1 MSTEKTDL
9 NNLVRMFDE
18 LDDTIKNSPIGQLI
32 STGID
37 FIKTLDEYGVA
48 DDDTDDTEEAS
59 SSRVIEIEDDFDE
72 PVVDEH
78 VLPSEKL
85 DDVEKKLEIHK
96 IVQTYVDTEIRP
108 YVKDNMTQEQI
119 SDVYSALYE
128 FACWI
133 MNR

>member
-9 NNLVRMFDE
+9 NNLVSMFDE

-32 STGID
+32 SSGID

-48 DDDTDDTEEAS
+48 DDIDDTEEAS

-96 IVQTYVDTEIRP
+96 IVETYVDTEIRP
-108 YVKDNMTQEQI
+108 YVEDIMTQEQI
-119 SDVYSALYE
+119 SDAYSALYE

>member
-9 NNLVRMFDE
+9 NNLVSMFDG

-59 SSRVIEIEDDFDE
+59 SSRVIEIEDNFDE

-96 IVQTYVDTEIRP
+96 IVETYVDTEIRP
-108 YVKDNMTQEQI
+108 YVEDIMTQEQI
-119 SDVYSALYE
+119 SDAYSALYE

>member
-9 NNLVRMFDE
+9 NNLVSMFYE
-18 LDDTIKNSPIGQLI
+18 LDDTIKNSPIVQLI

-48 DDDTDDTEEAS
+48 DDDNDTEEAS

-72 PVVDEH
+72 PDRH
-78 VLPSEKL
+78 ILPSEKL
-85 DDVEKKLEIHK
+85 DDVDKKLEIHK
-96 IVQTYVDTEIRP
+96 IVQEYVDSEIRP
-108 YVKDNMTQEQI
+108 YVEDNMTQEQI
-119 SDVYSALYE
+119 SDAYSALYE

-133 MNR
+133 MNK

>member
-9 NNLVRMFDE
+9 NNLVSMFDE

>member
-9 NNLVRMFDE
+9 NNLVSMFDE

-96 IVQTYVDTEIRP
+96 IVETYVDTEIRP
-108 YVKDNMTQEQI
+108 YVEDIMTQEQI
-119 SDVYSALYE
+119 SDAYSALYE

>member
-1 MSTEKTDL
+1 MSTTKTDL
-9 NNLVRMFDE
+9 NNLVSMFDE
-18 LDDTIKNSPIGQLI
+18 LDETIKNSPIGQLI

-37 FIKTLDEYGVA
+37 FVKTLDEYGVA
-48 DDDTDDTEEAS
+48 DDDNDTEEAS

-85 DDVEKKLEIHK
+85 DDVDKKLEIHK
-96 IVQTYVDTEIRP
+96 IVQTYVDSEIRP
-108 YVKDNMTQEQI
+108 YVEDNMTQEQI
-119 SDVYSALYE
+119 SDAYSALYE

-133 MNR
+133 MNK

>member
-9 NNLVRMFDE
+9 NNLVSMFDE

-48 DDDTDDTEEAS
+48 DDTYDTEEAS

-72 PVVDEH
+72 PVVNEH

-108 YVKDNMTQEQI
+108 YVEDNMTQEQI
-119 SDVYSALYE
+119 SDAYSALYE

>member
-1 MSTEKTDL
+1 MNTEKTDL
-9 NNLVRMFDE
+9 NNLVSMFDE

-108 YVKDNMTQEQI
+108 YVEDIMTQEQI
-119 SDVYSALYE
+119 SDAYSALYE

>member
-1 MSTEKTDL
+1 MDKTTKTDVNDL
-9 NNLVRMFDE
+9 ISMFDE
-18 LDDTIKNSPIGQLI
+18 LDDTIKNSAIGQLI
-32 STGID
+32 SSGID

-48 DDDTDDTEEAS
+48 DDTEEAS

-72 PVVDEH
+72 PDRH
-78 VLPSEKL
+78 VLPSENF
-85 DDVEKKLEIHK
+85 DDIDKKLEIHK

-108 YVKDNMTQEQI
+108 YVEGNMTQEQI

>member
-1 MSTEKTDL
+1 MDKTTKTDVNDL
-9 NNLVRMFDE
+9 ISMFDE

-32 STGID
+32 SSGID

-59 SSRVIEIEDDFDE
+59 SSRVIEIEDDFNE
-72 PVVDEH
+72 PEDRH
-78 VLPSEKL
+78 VLPSENL
-85 DDVEKKLEIHK
+85 DDIDKKLEIHK

-108 YVKDNMTQEQI
+108 YVEGNMTQEQI

>member
-9 NNLVRMFDE
+9 NNLVSMFDE

-59 SSRVIEIEDDFDE
+59 SSRVMEIEDDFDE

-85 DDVEKKLEIHK
+85 DDVDK
-96 IVQTYVDTEIRP
+96 IVQTYVDSEIRP
-108 YVKDNMTQEQI
+108 YVEDNMTQEQI
-119 SDVYSALYE
+119 SDAYSALYE

>member
-9 NNLVRMFDE
+9 NNLVSMFDE

-85 DDVEKKLEIHK
+85 YDVDKKLEIHK
-96 IVQTYVDTEIRP
+96 IVQTYGDSEIRP
-108 YVKDNMTQEQI
+108 YVEDNMTQEQI
-119 SDVYSALYE
+119 SDAYSALYE